1 MILSL
6 VEIANF
12 RSINGTIKLDCDRK
26 VTILLGSNDH
36 GKTNILKAVEH
47 LNDDVSIVEE
57 EANWDADGPPS
68 ISFSFA
74 LTASE
79 KKEWRTII
87 EELVKR
93 RSSLLQRKV
102 ELEAALNARDSVET
116 PPKENDAAGKAT
128 PTASTTA
135 AKKSST
141 PDDDDSD
148 DEAREDEAL
157 EPELLVPESILD
169 PSLTVIVFTRKGV
182 GGPLEF
188 GGVDLHGLPADMATF
203 LKDKKPR
210 VELFRALGGN
220 LQDSGTAEKVITD
233 EYEFLQGVFFYAGI
247 DPLKSADLFAQN
259 DKTVRVLD
267 NASEQLNESL
277 SRLWG
282 QGTELTFGLRH
293 NGRTNSIEFL
303 ADDPAIKSRKAR
315 MSKRSDG
322 VTQFFRVSMVLY
334 ARRKKNPANSYI
346 YLFDEP
352 GVLLHPQG
360 QRDLQQVFEQLAEDN
375 QIIYA
380 THSLFL
386 LNQNFPE
393 RHRLIY
399 KDGEGTKVD
408 QKPYRQNWKWA
419 TDALGVYL
427 TSNILFSNRILLV
440 EGDSDPMYIYEL
452 FRQLNRSGEL
462 DVDLNSLGIMSFY
475 DYQNLRYL
483 LQAFKREG
491 QDASLFVLTDGDAEG
506 KNYLQRVE
514 ALCKRLEVPTQQLRE
529 GRSIEDY
536 CVFEDQFV
544 EAVIFALKNAL
555 TAEGKKV
562 PNDLA
567 DRVQKSWETRKAIP
581 ERPEK
586 RQKTDKDEKD
596 ERKTAGR
603 WFATLAKEI
612 LDDEASKIVLAR
624 TYAELCRDLKNPTPN
639 RDRLKEG
646 KTLCKEIA
654 AKLKLPP
661 LKAAPAIE
669 VAQQ

>member
-6 VEIANF
+6 VEMTDF
-12 RSINGTIKLDCDRK
+12 RSIKGTIKLDCDRK

-36 GKTNILKAVEH
+36 GKTNILRAVEH
-47 LNDDVSIVEE
+47 LNDDVPITEE
-57 EANWDADGPPS
+57 EANWDADGSPA

-74 LTASE
+74 LTATE
-79 KKEWRTII
+79 KKEWRAII
-87 EELVKR
+87 EEVVNR
-93 RSSLLQRKV
+93 RNSILQRKV
-102 ELEAALNARDSVET
+102 EEEAAANASESAEAPPT
-116 PPKENDAAGKAT
+116 P
-128 PTASTTA
+128 STTA
-135 AKKSST
+135 KKPT
-141 PDDDDSD
+141 PSEDD
-148 DEAREDEAL
+148 AL
-157 EPELLVPESILD
+157 EAELLVPESVLD
-169 PSLTVIVFTRKGV
+169 PLLATIVLTRKGV
-182 GGPLEF
+182 GGALQFGGLEF
-188 GGVDLHGLPADMATF
+188 DKLPEDLTTF
-203 LKDKKPR
+203 LNDKKPR
-210 VELFRALGGN
+210 VELFRLLAGN
-220 LQDSGTAEKVITD
+220 LQDSATAENIVTD

-247 DPLKSADLFAQN
+247 DPLKSADLFVQN
-259 DKTVRVLD
+259 DKTVRALD
-267 NASEQLNESL
+267 NASEQLNGSL

-282 QGTELTFGLRH
+282 QGTELKFGLRH
-293 NGRTNSIEFL
+293 NGKTSSIEFL

-334 ARRKKNPANSYI
+334 GRRKKNPANSYI

-360 QRDLQQVFEQLAEDN
+360 QRDLLQVFEQLADDN
-375 QIIYA
+375 QIVYA

-399 KDGEGTKVD
+399 KDGEGTKVA

-440 EGDSDPMYIYEL
+440 EGDSDPMYFYEL
-452 FRQLNRSGEL
+452 FRQLNKSDEL

-491 QDASLFVLTDGDAEG
+491 QDTLLFVLTDGDAEG

-514 ALCKRLEVPTQQLRE
+514 ALCKRLDVPTQQLRE

-536 CVFEDQFV
+536 CLFEDQFV
-544 EAVIFALKNAL
+544 QAATFALKNAFE
-555 TAEGKKV
+555 AEGKKV
-562 PNDLA
+562 PPDLS
-567 DRVQKSWETRKAIP
+567 DKVQKSWETRKAIP
-581 ERPEK
+581 ERSEK
-586 RQKTDKDEKD
+586 RPKADKDEKDEKD
-596 ERKTAGR
+596 ERKTAGK
-603 WFATLAKEI
+603 WFTFLAKEI

-624 TYAELCRDLKNPTPN
+624 TYAEMCRELKNPTPV
-639 RDRLKEG
+639 RDRVKEG
-646 KTLCKEIA
+646 KALCKEIA
-654 AKLKLPP
+654 AKLKLPH
-661 LKAAPAIE
+661 LKAAQAIE
-669 VAQQ
+669 VTQ

>member
-6 VEIANF
+6 VEITDF
-12 RSINGTIKLDCDRK
+12 RSIKGAIRLDCDRK

-36 GKTNILKAVEH
+36 GKTNILRAVEH
-47 LNDDVSIVEE
+47 LNDDAPITEE
-57 EANWDADGPPS
+57 EANWDADGSPS

-74 LTASE
+74 LTVTE

-87 EELVKR
+87 EEVVNR
-93 RSSLLQRKV
+93 RNSILQRKAEAEAAVNTSESGEASPKESSAISKAAPTPSTTPKKPMPV
-102 ELEAALNARDSVET
+102 EDDVLEA
-116 PPKENDAAGKAT
+116 
-128 PTASTTA
+128 
-135 AKKSST
+135 
-141 PDDDDSD
+141 
-148 DEAREDEAL
+148 
-157 EPELLVPESILD
+157 ELLVPESILD
-169 PSLTVIVFTRKGV
+169 PSLATIVLTRKGV
-182 GGPLEF
+182 GGALQF
-188 GGVDLHGLPADMATF
+188 GGVDFDELPEDIATF
-203 LKDKKPR
+203 LDAKKPR
-210 VELFRALGGN
+210 VEMFRVLTGN
-220 LQDSGTAEKVITD
+220 LQDSATAENIVTD

-247 DPLKSADLFAQN
+247 DPLKSAELFVQN
-259 DKTVRVLD
+259 DKTVRALD
-267 NASEQLNESL
+267 KASEQLNESL
-277 SRLWG
+277 VHLWG
-282 QGTELTFGLRH
+282 QGTELKFGLRH
-293 NGRTNSIEFL
+293 NGKTSSIEFL

-334 ARRKKNPANSYI
+334 GRRKKNPANSYI

-360 QRDLQQVFEQLAEDN
+360 QRDLLQVFEQLADDN
-375 QIIYA
+375 QIVYA

-399 KDGEGTKVD
+399 KDGDGSKVD
-408 QKPYRQNWKWA
+408 HKPYRQNWKWA

-440 EGDSDPMYIYEL
+440 EGDSDPMYFYEL
-452 FRQLNRSGEL
+452 FRQLNKSDEL

-491 QDASLFVLTDGDAEG
+491 QDTSLFVLTDGDAEG

-536 CVFEDQFV
+536 CLFEDQFV
-544 EAVIFALKNAL
+544 QAATFALKNAFE
-555 TAEGKKV
+555 AEGKKV
-562 PNDLA
+562 PTDLS

-586 RQKTDKDEKD
+586 RPKADKDEKD
-596 ERKTAGR
+596 ERKTAGK
-603 WFATLAKEI
+603 WFTVLAKEI
-612 LDDEASKIVLAR
+612 LEDEASKIVLAR
-624 TYAELCRDLKNPTPN
+624 TYAELCRELKNPTPN
-639 RDRLKEG
+639 RDRVKEG
-646 KTLCKEIA
+646 KILCKEIA
-654 AKLKLPP
+654 VKLKLPP
-661 LKAAPAIE
+661 LKAAQAIE
-669 VAQQ
+669 VTQ

>member
-6 VEIANF
+6 VEMTDF
-12 RSINGTIKLDCDRK
+12 RSIKGTIKLDCDRK

-36 GKTNILKAVEH
+36 GKTNILRAVEH
-47 LNDDVSIVEE
+47 LNDDVPITEE
-57 EANWDADGPPS
+57 EANWDADGSPA

-74 LTASE
+74 LTATE
-79 KKEWRTII
+79 KKEWRAII
-87 EELVKR
+87 EEVVNR
-93 RSSLLQRKV
+93 RNSILQRKV
-102 ELEAALNARDSVET
+102 EEEAAANASESAEAPPT
-116 PPKENDAAGKAT
+116 P
-128 PTASTTA
+128 STTA
-135 AKKSST
+135 KKPT
-141 PDDDDSD
+141 PSEDD
-148 DEAREDEAL
+148 AL
-157 EPELLVPESILD
+157 EAELLVPESVLD
-169 PSLTVIVFTRKGV
+169 PLLATIVLTRKGV
-182 GGPLEF
+182 GGALQFGGLEF
-188 GGVDLHGLPADMATF
+188 DKLPEDLTTF
-203 LKDKKPR
+203 LNDKKPR
-210 VELFRALGGN
+210 VELFRLLAGN
-220 LQDSGTAEKVITD
+220 LQDSATAENIVTD

-247 DPLKSADLFAQN
+247 DPLKSADLFVQN
-259 DKTVRVLD
+259 DKTVRALD
-267 NASEQLNESL
+267 NASEQLNGSL

-282 QGTELTFGLRH
+282 QGTELKFGLRH
-293 NGRTNSIEFL
+293 NGKTSSIEFL

-334 ARRKKNPANSYI
+334 GRRKKNPANSYI

-360 QRDLQQVFEQLAEDN
+360 QRDLLQVFEQLADDN
-375 QIIYA
+375 QIVYA

-440 EGDSDPMYIYEL
+440 EGDSDPMYFYEL
-452 FRQLNRSGEL
+452 FRQLNKSGEL

-491 QDASLFVLTDGDAEG
+491 QDTLLFVLTDGDAEG

-514 ALCKRLEVPTQQLRE
+514 ALCKRLDVPTQQLRE

-536 CVFEDQFV
+536 CLFEDQFV
-544 EAVIFALKNAL
+544 QAATFALKNAFE
-555 TAEGKKV
+555 AEGKKV
-562 PNDLA
+562 PPDLS
-567 DRVQKSWETRKAIP
+567 DKVQKSWETRKAIP
-581 ERPEK
+581 ERSEK
-586 RQKTDKDEKD
+586 RPKADKDEKDEKD
-596 ERKTAGR
+596 ERKTAGK
-603 WFATLAKEI
+603 WFTFLAKEI

-624 TYAELCRDLKNPTPN
+624 TYAEMCRELKNPTPV
-639 RDRLKEG
+639 RDRVKEG
-646 KTLCKEIA
+646 KALCKEIA
-654 AKLKLPP
+654 AKLKLPH
-661 LKAAPAIE
+661 LKAAQAIE
-669 VAQQ
+669 VTQ

>member
-6 VEIANF
+6 VEMTDF
-12 RSINGTIKLDCDRK
+12 RSIKGTIKLDCDRK

-36 GKTNILKAVEH
+36 GKTNILRAVEH
-47 LNDDVSIVEE
+47 VPITEE
-57 EANWDADGPPS
+57 ETNWDADGSPV

-74 LTASE
+74 LTATE

-87 EELVKR
+87 EEVVKR
-93 RSSLLQRKV
+93 RNSILQRKV
-102 ELEAALNARDSVET
+102 EEKAAATASESTEV
-116 PPKENDAAGKAT
+116 PPKESGAVNKTT
-128 PTASTTA
+128 PTPSTTS
-135 AKKSST
+135 KKPT
-141 PDDDDSD
+141 PSEDD
-148 DEAREDEAL
+148 AL
-157 EPELLVPESILD
+157 EAELLVPELVLD
-169 PSLTVIVFTRKGV
+169 PSLATIILTRKGV
-182 GGPLEF
+182 GGVLQFGGLEF
-188 GGVDLHGLPADMATF
+188 DKLPKDLATF
-203 LKDKKPR
+203 LNDKKPR
-210 VELFRALGGN
+210 VELFRVLAGN
-220 LQDSGTAEKVITD
+220 LQDSATAENIVTD

-247 DPLKSADLFAQN
+247 DPLKSADLFIQN
-259 DKTVRVLD
+259 DQTVRALD
-267 NASEQLNESL
+267 KASEQLNDSL

-282 QGTELTFGLRH
+282 QGTELKFGLRH
-293 NGRTNSIEFL
+293 NGKTSSIEFL

-334 ARRKKNPANSYI
+334 GRRKKNPANSYI

-360 QRDLQQVFEQLAEDN
+360 QRDLLQVFEQLADDN
-375 QIIYA
+375 QIVYA

-440 EGDSDPMYIYEL
+440 EGDSDPMYFYEL
-452 FRQLNRSGEL
+452 FRQLNKSDDL

-491 QDASLFVLTDGDAEG
+491 QDTSLFVLTDGDAEG
-506 KNYLQRVE
+506 KNHLQRVD
-514 ALCKRLEVPTQQLRE
+514 ALCKRLEVPMQQLRE

-536 CVFEDQFV
+536 CLFEDEFLQ
-544 EAVIFALKNAL
+544 AATFALKNAL
-555 TAEGKKV
+555 EAEGKKV

-567 DRVQKSWETRKAIP
+567 DRVLKSWETRKAIP

-586 RQKTDKDEKD
+586 RPKADKDEKD
-596 ERKTAGR
+596 ERKTAGK
-603 WFATLAKEI
+603 WFKVLAKEV

-624 TYAELCRDLKNPTPN
+624 TYAELCRELKNPTPN
-639 RDRLKEG
+639 RDRVKEG
-646 KTLCKEIA
+646 KALCKEIA
-654 AKLKLPP
+654 ATLKLPP
-661 LKAAPAIE
+661 LKAAQAIE
-669 VAQQ
+669 VTQ

>member
-6 VEIANF
+6 VEMTDF
-12 RSINGTIKLDCDRK
+12 RSIKGTIKLDCDRK

-36 GKTNILKAVEH
+36 GKTNILRAVEH
-47 LNDDVSIVEE
+47 LNEDVPITEE
-57 EANWDADGPPS
+57 EANWDADGAPA
-68 ISFSFA
+68 ICFSFA
-74 LTASE
+74 LTGTE
-79 KKEWRTII
+79 KKEWRAVI
-87 EELVKR
+87 EEVVKR
-93 RSSLLQRKV
+93 RNSILQRKV
-102 ELEAALNARDSVET
+102 EEEAAANAGESAEENGAVNKTTPVPSATAKKPAPSEDDALEA
-116 PPKENDAAGKAT
+116 
-128 PTASTTA
+128 
-135 AKKSST
+135 
-141 PDDDDSD
+141 
-148 DEAREDEAL
+148 
-157 EPELLVPESILD
+157 ELLVPESVLD
-169 PSLTVIVFTRKGV
+169 PSLTTIVLTRKGV
-182 GGPLEF
+182 GSELQFGGLEF
-188 GGVDLHGLPADMATF
+188 DKLPEDMATF
-203 LKDKKPR
+203 LNDKKPR
-210 VELFRALGGN
+210 VELFRILSGN
-220 LQDSGTAEKVITD
+220 LQDSATAENIVTD

-247 DPLKSADLFAQN
+247 DPLKSDHLFVQN
-259 DKTVRVLD
+259 DKTVRALD
-267 NASEQLNESL
+267 KASEKLNESL

-282 QGTELTFGLRH
+282 QGTDLKFGLRH
-293 NGRTNSIEFL
+293 NGKTSSIEFL

-334 ARRKKNPANSYI
+334 GRRNKNPANSYI

-360 QRDLQQVFEQLAEDN
+360 QRDLLQVFETLADDN
-375 QIIYA
+375 QIVYA

-399 KDGEGTKVD
+399 KDGDGTKVD

-440 EGDSDPMYIYEL
+440 EGDSDPMYFYEL
-452 FRQLNRSGEL
+452 FRQLNKSDEL

-491 QDASLFVLTDGDAEG
+491 QDTLLFVLTDGDAEG

-514 ALCKRLEVPTQQLRE
+514 TLCKRLDVPTQQLRE

-536 CVFEDQFV
+536 CLFEDEFLQ
-544 EAVIFALKNAL
+544 AAIFALKNAFE
-555 TAEGKKV
+555 AEGKKV

-586 RQKTDKDEKD
+586 RPKADKDEKD
-596 ERKTAGR
+596 ERKTAGK
-603 WFATLAKEI
+603 WFNILAKEV
-612 LDDEASKIVLAR
+612 LEDEASKIVLAR
-624 TYAELCRDLKNPTPN
+624 TYVERCRELKNPAPN
-639 RDRLKEG
+639 RDRVKEG
-646 KTLCKEIA
+646 KVLCKEIA

-661 LKAAPAIE
+661 LKAAQAIE
-669 VAQQ
+669 VAQ

>member
-6 VEIANF
+6 VEITDF
-12 RSINGTIKLDCDRK
+12 RSIKGTIKVDCDRK

-36 GKTNILKAVEH
+36 GKTNILKAGEH
-47 LNDDVSIVEE
+47 LNDDVSITEV
-57 EANWDADGPPS
+57 EANWDADGSPA

-74 LTASE
+74 LTVTE
-79 KKEWRTII
+79 KKEWRAII
-87 EELVKR
+87 EEVVKR
-93 RSSLLQRKV
+93 RTSILQRKV
-102 ELEAALNARDSVET
+102 EQEAAANASGSVEAS
-116 PPKENDAAGKAT
+116 PKENGAVNKAT

-135 AKKSST
+135 KKPT
-141 PDDDDSD
+141 PPKDD
-148 DEAREDEAL
+148 AL
-157 EPELLVPESILD
+157 DAELLVPESILD
-169 PSLTVIVFTRKGV
+169 PSLATIVMTRKGV
-182 GGPLEF
+182 GGALQF
-188 GGVDLHGLPADMATF
+188 GGVDFDELPDDMGTF
-203 LKDKKPR
+203 LNDKKPR
-210 VELFRALGGN
+210 VELFRALAGN
-220 LQDSGTAEKVITD
+220 LQDSATAENIVTD

-247 DPLKSADLFAQN
+247 DPLKSTDLFVQN
-259 DKTVRVLD
+259 DKTVRALD
-267 NASEQLNESL
+267 KASEQLNESL
-277 SRLWG
+277 GRLWG
-282 QGTELTFGLRH
+282 QGTELKFGLRH
-293 NGRTNSIEFL
+293 NGKTSSIEFL

-334 ARRKKNPANSYI
+334 GPRNKNPANSYI
-346 YLFDEP
+346 NLFDEP

-360 QRDLQQVFEQLAEDN
+360 QRDLQQVFEQLADDN
-375 QIIYA
+375 QIVYA

-399 KDGEGTKVD
+399 KDSDGTKVD

-440 EGDSDPMYIYEL
+440 EGDSDPMYFYEL
-452 FRQLNRSGEL
+452 FRQLNKSDDL

-491 QDASLFVLTDGDAEG
+491 QDASIFVLTDGDAEG
-506 KNYLQRVE
+506 KNHLQRVE

-536 CVFEDQFV
+536 CLFEDQFV
-544 EAVIFALKNAL
+544 EAATLAIKNAFE
-555 TAEGKKV
+555 AEGKKV
-562 PNDLA
+562 PTDLS
-567 DRVQKSWETRKAIP
+567 DRVQKSWENRKAIP

-586 RQKTDKDEKD
+586 RQKADKDEKD
-596 ERKTAGR
+596 ERKTAGK
-603 WFATLAKEI
+603 WFTVLAREI

-624 TYAELCRDLKNPTPN
+624 TYAELCRELKSPTPN

-654 AKLKLPP
+654 AKLKLPH
-661 LKAAPAIE
+661 LKAAPTIE
-669 VAQQ
+669 VRQ

>member
-6 VEIANF
+6 VEMTDF
-12 RSINGTIKLDCDRK
+12 RSIKGTIKLDCDRK

-36 GKTNILKAVEH
+36 GKTNILRAVEH
-47 LNDDVSIVEE
+47 LNDDVPITEE
-57 EANWDADGPPS
+57 EANWDADGSPA

-74 LTASE
+74 LTATE
-79 KKEWRTII
+79 KKEWRAII
-87 EELVKR
+87 EEVVNR
-93 RSSLLQRKV
+93 RNSILQRKV
-102 ELEAALNARDSVET
+102 EEEAAANASESAEAPPT
-116 PPKENDAAGKAT
+116 P
-128 PTASTTA
+128 STTA
-135 AKKSST
+135 KKPT
-141 PDDDDSD
+141 PSEDD
-148 DEAREDEAL
+148 AL
-157 EPELLVPESILD
+157 EAELLVPESVLD
-169 PSLTVIVFTRKGV
+169 PLLATIVLTRKGV
-182 GGPLEF
+182 GGALQFGGLEF
-188 GGVDLHGLPADMATF
+188 DKLPEDLTTF
-203 LKDKKPR
+203 LNDKKPR
-210 VELFRALGGN
+210 VELFRLLAGN
-220 LQDSGTAEKVITD
+220 LQDSATAENIVTD

-247 DPLKSADLFAQN
+247 DPLKSADLFVQN
-259 DKTVRVLD
+259 DKTVRALD
-267 NASEQLNESL
+267 NASEQLNGSL

-282 QGTELTFGLRH
+282 QGTELKFGLRH
-293 NGRTNSIEFL
+293 NGKTSSIEFL

-334 ARRKKNPANSYI
+334 GRRKKNPANSYI

-360 QRDLQQVFEQLAEDN
+360 QRDLLQVFEQLADDN
-375 QIIYA
+375 QIVYA

-440 EGDSDPMYIYEL
+440 EGDSDPMYFYEL
-452 FRQLNRSGEL
+452 FRQLNKSDEL

-491 QDASLFVLTDGDAEG
+491 QDTLLFVLTDGDAEG

-514 ALCKRLEVPTQQLRE
+514 ALCKRLDVPTQQLRE

-536 CVFEDQFV
+536 CLFEDQFV
-544 EAVIFALKNAL
+544 QAATFALKNAFE
-555 TAEGKKV
+555 AEGKKV
-562 PNDLA
+562 PPDLS
-567 DRVQKSWETRKAIP
+567 DKVQKSWETRKAIP
-581 ERPEK
+581 ERSEK
-586 RQKTDKDEKD
+586 RPKADKDEKDEKD
-596 ERKTAGR
+596 ERKTAGK
-603 WFATLAKEI
+603 WFTFLAKEI

-624 TYAELCRDLKNPTPN
+624 TYAEMCRELKNPTPV
-639 RDRLKEG
+639 RDRVKEG
-646 KTLCKEIA
+646 KALCKEIA
-654 AKLKLPP
+654 AKLKLPH
-661 LKAAPAIE
+661 LKAAQAIE
-669 VAQQ
+669 VTQ

>member
-1 MILSL
+1 MILIL
-6 VEIANF
+6 VEMTDF
-12 RSINGTIKLDCDRK
+12 RSIKGTIKLDCDRK

-36 GKTNILKAVEH
+36 GKTNILRAVEH
-47 LNDDVSIVEE
+47 LNDDVPITEE
-57 EANWDADGPPS
+57 EANWDAAGSPA

-74 LTASE
+74 LTVTE
-79 KKEWRTII
+79 KKEWRAII
-87 EELVKR
+87 EEVVKR
-93 RSSLLQRKV
+93 RNSISQRKV
-102 ELEAALNARDSVET
+102 QEEADAKANESTGA
-116 PPKENDAAGKAT
+116 PPKENGVVSKTT
-128 PTASTTA
+128 PTPSTTA
-135 AKKSST
+135 KKPT
-141 PDDDDSD
+141 PSKDD
-148 DEAREDEAL
+148 AL
-157 EPELLVPESILD
+157 EAELLVPESVLD
-169 PSLTVIVFTRKGV
+169 PSLAAIVLTRKGV
-182 GGPLEF
+182 GSALQFGGLEF
-188 GGVDLHGLPADMATF
+188 DKLPEDLTTF
-203 LKDKKPR
+203 LNAKKPR
-210 VELFRALGGN
+210 VELFRVLAGN
-220 LQDSGTAEKVITD
+220 LQDSATAEKIVTD

-247 DPLKSADLFAQN
+247 DPLKSADLFVQD
-259 DKTVRVLD
+259 DKTVRALD
-267 NASEQLNESL
+267 KASEQLNESL

-282 QGTELTFGLRH
+282 QGTELKFGLRH
-293 NGRTNSIEFL
+293 NGKTSSIEFL

-334 ARRKKNPANSYI
+334 GRRKKNPANSYI

-360 QRDLQQVFEQLAEDN
+360 QRDLLQVFEQLADDN
-375 QIIYA
+375 QIVYA

-440 EGDSDPMYIYEL
+440 EGDSDPMYLYEL
-452 FRQLNRSGEL
+452 FRQLNKSDDL

-491 QDASLFVLTDGDAEG
+491 QDTSLFVLTDGDAEG
-506 KNYLQRVE
+506 KNHLQRVD
-514 ALCKRLEVPTQQLRE
+514 ALCKRLDVPTQQLRE

-536 CVFEDQFV
+536 CLFEDEFV
-544 EAVIFALKNAL
+544 QAATFALQNAL
-555 TAEGKKV
+555 EAEGKKV

-567 DRVQKSWETRKAIP
+567 DRVLKSWETRKAIP

-586 RQKTDKDEKD
+586 RSKADKDEKD
-596 ERKTAGR
+596 ERKTAGK
-603 WFATLAKEI
+603 WFKVLAKEV

-624 TYAELCRDLKNPTPN
+624 TYAERCRELKNPAPN
-639 RDRLKEG
+639 RDRMKEA
-646 KTLCKEIA
+646 KALCREIA

-661 LKAAPAIE
+661 LKAAQAIE
-669 VAQQ
+669 VTQ